1 MSLGGAQGVTAE
13 RFNLVTTN
21 PNLSVEVGAHVTV
34 CGTITAISNVVDTPF
49 EMAVIAV

>member
-1 MSLGGAQGVTAE
+1 MSLGEAQDVTAE

-34 CGTITAISNVVDTPF
+34 RGTITAISNVVDTPF
-49 EMAVIAV
+49 EIDVVAV